1 MLHRM
6 SARPPQEPGPP
17 GDQSEPAASPPPP
30 PTGPRA
36 ERLLRRSSDD
46 RLLAGVCGGLG
57 RYLGVDPVL
66 LRIAAVVLAL
76 ANGLGLIAYVIAWI
90 VIPEE
95 RSGQPA
101 AGALPPR
108 QEMGR
113 LVLGGSLVVLG
124 LVLLL
129 DRLAPDLQRLFW
141 PLAVVA
147 AGAAIML
154 VGLRR

>member
-1 MLHRM
+1 M
-6 SARPPQEPGPP
+6 STRPPPEPGPP
-17 GDQSEPAASPPPP
+17 PGERAEPAASPPPP
-30 PTGPRA
+30 GGPQA

-46 RLLAGVCGGLG
+46 KVLAGVCGGLG
-57 RYLGVDPVL
+57 RYLGIDPVL

-76 ANGLGLIAYVIAWI
+76 ANGLGVIAYVIAWI

-95 RSGQPA
+95 RAGRPA
-101 AGALPPR
+101 AGARPPR
-108 QEMGR
+108 QETGR

>member
-101 AGALPPR
+101 AGARPPR

>member
-1 MLHRM
+1 M
-6 SARPPQEPGPP
+6 STRQPPEPGRPPGEPA
-17 GDQSEPAASPPPP
+17 EPAASPPPP
-30 PTGPRA
+30 PGGPRPG
-36 ERLLRRSSDD
+36 RLLRRSSDD
-46 RLLAGVCGGLG
+46 KVLAGVCGGLG
-57 RYLGVDPVL
+57 RHLGVDPVL

-76 ANGLGLIAYVIAWI
+76 ANGLGVIAYVIAWI

-95 RSGQPA
+95 RPGQDLA
-101 AGALPPR
+101 IDARPPR
-108 QEMGR
+108 QETGR

-129 DRLAPDLQRLFW
+129 DRLAPDLQQLFW

>member
-1 MLHRM
+1 M
-6 SARPPQEPGPP
+6 STRPPPEPGPP
-17 GDQSEPAASPPPP
+17 PGERAEPAASPPPP
-30 PTGPRA
+30 GGPQA
-36 ERLLRRSSDD
+36 ERLLRRSSEDKV
-46 RLLAGVCGGLG
+46 LAGVCGGLG
-57 RYLGVDPVL
+57 RYLGIDPVL

-76 ANGLGLIAYVIAWI
+76 ANGLGVIAYVIAWI

-95 RSGQPA
+95 RAGQPA
-101 AGALPPR
+101 AGARPPR
-108 QEMGR
+108 QETGR

>member
-1 MLHRM
+1 M
-6 SARPPQEPGPP
+6 SGRPPPEPGPGGP
-17 GDQSEPAASPPPP
+17 GEIPAPAPD
-30 PTGPRA
+30 GPQGG
-36 ERLLRRSSDD
+36 ERLLRRSAGDKV
-46 RLLAGVCGGLG
+46 LAGVCGGLG

-76 ANGLGLIAYVIAWI
+76 ANGVGLIAYVIAWI

-95 RSGQPA
+95 RAGQPA
-101 AGALPPR
+101 AAVRAPR
-108 QEMGR
+108 QETGR

-129 DRLAPDLQRLFW
+129 DRLVPDLQRLFW

-154 VGLRR
+154 AGLRR

>member
-1 MLHRM
+1 M
-6 SARPPQEPGPP
+6 STRQPPEPGRPPGEHA
-17 GDQSEPAASPPPP
+17 EPAASPPPP
-30 PTGPRA
+30 PPPGGPQA

-46 RLLAGVCGGLG
+46 KVLAGVCGGLG
-57 RYLGVDPVL
+57 RHLGVDPVL

-76 ANGLGLIAYVIAWI
+76 ANGLGVIAYVIAWI

-95 RSGQPA
+95 RAGQPV
-101 AGALPPR
+101 AGARPPR
-108 QEMGR
+108 QETGR